1 MCHSQH
7 KESNHRSSLYIAI
20 NLAPNQRP
28 HEHHKF
34 ARLFSSIRSF
44 QILPKLSPT
53 MAPSTS
59 SLSSRHTLHR
69 LLHSLTY
76 PLGRLYLLLGLTS
89 LASYQLPV
97 RSSAG
102 ASPWPTTASP
112 MTKSSAHNKRRPASL
127 ALPRSAGDD
136 NAGGAE
142 VVRTAARPLPR
153 RLSMSPFRSRPKLD
167 KNLNADDDDDNDD
180 DDDVG
185 AARPSKS
192 QSFAAVTTSPTV
204 AGEKKGIRGWKPIR
218 ALSRIGMQR
227 MGCLFSVE
235 VVAAEGL
242 PTSMNGLR
250 LAVAVRKKETRDG
263 AVQTMPSRVHQG
275 AADFEETL
283 FVRCNLYC
291 SGGGATGKQL
301 KFESRVFL
309 VSAVAV
315 EAPELDLGR
324 NAVDLSLLVKESSER
339 SQQGER
345 VRQWDMALPL
355 AGKAKGGE
363 LIVKLAF
370 QIMDDGGVGLYS
382 QPAVAG
388 KTGSSSSSSSFA
400 RKHSKS
406 SFSITSPKVVRSEP
420 ALIPPK
426 GAPSP
431 DLLGIDDFKLDEP
444 SPVVAEV
451 KQEQQKEPE
460 RVPEDAKA
468 DDSEFPE
475 FEFDIVDKGV
485 EVQEEKEDEPKEM
498 ADDKQETGE
507 VVVVE
512 EEEDASAAAGDE
524 VVKEVVLDSA
534 HTWRLN
540 ELEAITNQI
549 KALENMMHG
558 DLLEAGAKSPER
570 QDDEALAVLD
580 ADEEEVTREF
590 LMLME
595 QGEDKDD
602 ANAKSSAPQV
612 SSLKSGA
619 KPGSGVDATCYISD
633 LGKGL
638 GPVVQTRDG
647 GYLAATNPFDIPV
660 ERKELPKLAMQL
672 SKPFLLRDQ
681 KLPGSGAE
689 VFQRLCGCG
698 SEALCAKLGALIS
711 TDDVVGKTAEHI
723 AFEGMAS
730 AIISARSKDLV
741 ASSSAAES
749 VSLLRTMSVAMN
761 YGRQERIA
769 TGIWN
774 AQEEPVTVDE
784 ILAFS
789 LQKIETMAIEA
800 LKVQA
805 GMSDEQAPFEVSPET
820 AQAGH
825 LLDTAVLPEE
835 WVTACAGVD
844 AVTLLVVVQLRDP
857 LRRYEAVGAPSV
869 VIIQAV
875 RAGGSSDDEPRFK
888 VANLHLGGLR
898 LKSPD
903 RRNMWDGEKQRLTA
917 MHWLVAYGL
926 GKAGRKNRAVVAG
939 KAGNEVLWSMSSRVM
954 ADMWLRPMRNPD
966 VIIQQK

>member
-1 MCHSQH
+1 MAEDS
-7 KESNHRSSLYIAI
+7 KSND
-20 NLAPNQRP
+20 
-28 HEHHKF
+28 
-34 ARLFSSIRSF
+34 
-44 QILPKLSPT
+44 QILSELDALS
-53 MAPSTS
+53 
-59 SLSSRHTLHR
+59 HTL
-69 LLHSLTY
+69 
-76 PLGRLYLLLGLTS
+76 
-89 LASYQLPV
+89 YQ
-97 RSSAG
+97 
-102 ASPWPTTASP
+102 
-112 MTKSSAHNKRRPASL
+112 AHTKRRTTSL

-136 NAGGAE
+136 NAGGADAA
-142 VVRTAARPLPR
+142 RAAARPLPR
-153 RLSMSPFRSRPKLD
+153 RLSMSPFRSRPQLD
-167 KNLNADDDDDNDD
+167 GNENADDDDGDD
-180 DDDVG
+180 GDDAGV
-185 AARPSKS
+185 ALPSKS
-192 QSFAAVTTSPTV
+192 QSFAAVTASPTV
-204 AGEKKGIRGWKPIR
+204 AGEKKGIWGWKPIR

-235 VVAAEGL
+235 VVAAQGL

-263 AVQTMPSRVHQG
+263 AVQTMPSRVQQG

-283 FVRCNLYC
+283 FVRCYLYC
-291 SGGGATGKQL
+291 SGGGAKGKPL
-301 KFESRVFL
+301 KFEPRLFL
-309 VSAVAV
+309 VSAFAV

-324 NAVDLSLLVKESSER
+324 NAVDLSLLVKESLEK

-345 VRQWDMALPL
+345 VRQWEMAFPL

-363 LIVKLAF
+363 LVVKLAF

-388 KTGSSSSSSSFA
+388 KTSSSSSSSMFA
-400 RKHSKS
+400 RKHGKS

-420 ALIPPK
+420 TLIPTK

-431 DLLGIDDFKLDEP
+431 DLMGIDDFKLDEP
-444 SPVVAEV
+444 NPVVTEV

-460 RVPEDAKA
+460 PVPGDAKA
-468 DDSEFPE
+468 DDDSEFP
-475 FEFDIVDKGV
+475 EFDIVDKGV
-485 EVQEEKEDEPKEM
+485 EVQEEEEDEPKEE
-498 ADDKQETGE
+498 ADDKKETRDE
-507 VVVVE
+507 DEE

-540 ELEAITNQI
+540 EIESITNQI

-558 DLLEAGAKSPER
+558 GDVLEAGAKSPER
-570 QDDEALAVLD
+570 REDEAVAVLD

-590 LMLME
+590 LMLLE
-595 QGEDKDD
+595 QGEYKD
-602 ANAKSSAPQV
+602 ANTKSSAPQV

-619 KPGSGVDATCYISD
+619 KPGPGVVATCYISD

-638 GPVVQTRDG
+638 SPVVQTRDG
-647 GYLAATNPFDIPV
+647 GYLAAMNPFDIPV

-672 SKPFLLRDQ
+672 SKPFLLRGQ
-681 KLPGSGAE
+681 KLPGGGAE
-689 VFQRLCGCG
+689 VFQRLCAGG

-711 TDDVVGKTAEHI
+711 MDDVVGKTAEHI
-723 AFEGMAS
+723 AFEGMAA

-741 ASSSAAES
+741 ASTSAAES

-774 AQEEPVTVDE
+774 SQEAPVAAEE

-805 GMSDEQAPFEVSPET
+805 DMTDEHAPFEVSPET

-825 LLDTAVLPEE
+825 LLDTAVPPEE
-835 WVTACAGVD
+835 WASACAGPD
-844 AVTLLVVVQLRDP
+844 AVSLLVVVQLRDP

-875 RAGGSSDDEPRFK
+875 RAGGGGDDEPRFK

-903 RRNMWDGEKQRLTA
+903 RRNMWDGEKLRLTA

-926 GKAGRKNRAVVAG
+926 GKAGRKSRATVAG

-954 ADMWLRPMRNPD
+954 ADMWLKPMRNPD
-966 VIIQQK
+966 VKFLQK

>member
-1 MCHSQH
+1 MADDG
-7 KESNHRSSLYIAI
+7 KSND
-20 NLAPNQRP
+20 
-28 HEHHKF
+28 
-34 ARLFSSIRSF
+34 
-44 QILPKLSPT
+44 QILSELDALS
-53 MAPSTS
+53 
-59 SLSSRHTLHR
+59 HTL
-69 LLHSLTY
+69 
-76 PLGRLYLLLGLTS
+76 
-89 LASYQLPV
+89 YQ
-97 RSSAG
+97 
-102 ASPWPTTASP
+102 
-112 MTKSSAHNKRRPASL
+112 AHNKRRTASL

-136 NAGGAE
+136 NAGGADA
-142 VVRTAARPLPR
+142 VRAAARPLPR

-167 KNLNADDDDDNDD
+167 KNLNADDDDDD

-291 SGGGATGKQL
+291 SGGGATGKPL
-301 KFESRVFL
+301 KFEPRVFL

-315 EAPELDLGR
+315 EAPELDFGR

-345 VRQWDMALPL
+345 VRQWDMAFPL

-363 LIVKLAF
+363 LVVKLAF

-382 QPAVAG
+382 QPAFAG
-388 KTGSSSSSSSFA
+388 KTSSSSSSSSFA

-444 SPVVAEV
+444 SPVVAKV
-451 KQEQQKEPE
+451 KQEQEKEPE

-475 FEFDIVDKGV
+475 FEFDIIDKGV
-485 EVQEEKEDEPKEM
+485 EVQEEKEDEPKEEV
-498 ADDKQETGE
+498 DDKKETGE
-507 VVVVE
+507 VE

-558 DLLEAGAKSPER
+558 DVLEAGAKSPER
-570 QDDEALAVLD
+570 QEDEVAVLD

-595 QGEDKDD
+595 QGEDND
-602 ANAKSSAPQV
+602 ANAKSLAPQV

-619 KPGSGVDATCYISD
+619 KPGPGVDATCYISD

-681 KLPGSGAE
+681 KLPGGGAE
-689 VFQRLCGCG
+689 VFQRLCAGG
-698 SEALCAKLGALIS
+698 SEALCAKLAALIS
-711 TDDVVGKTAEHI
+711 MDDVIGKTAEHI

-774 AQEEPVTVDE
+774 AQEAPVTVDE

-800 LKVQA
+800 FKVQA
-805 GMSDEQAPFEVSPET
+805 GMTDEQAPFEVSPET

-825 LLDTAVLPEE
+825 LLDTAVPPEE
-835 WVTACAGVD
+835 WASAGAGVD
-844 AVTLLVVVQLRDP
+844 AVTLLVVVQMRDP

-926 GKAGRKNRAVVAG
+926 GKAGRKNRAAVAG

-966 VIIQQK
+966 VKIH

>member
-1 MCHSQH
+1 MWLSWLDELSKLPAVGEVERWCIAMAEDG
-7 KESNHRSSLYIAI
+7 KSND
-20 NLAPNQRP
+20 
-28 HEHHKF
+28 
-34 ARLFSSIRSF
+34 
-44 QILPKLSPT
+44 QILSELDALS
-53 MAPSTS
+53 
-59 SLSSRHTLHR
+59 HTLYQTHTKR
-69 LLHSLTY
+69 RT
-76 PLGRLYLLLGLTS
+76 TS
-89 LASYQLPV
+89 LAL
-97 RSSAG
+97 R
-102 ASPWPTTASP
+102 
-112 MTKSSAHNKRRPASL
+112 
-127 ALPRSAGDD
+127 RSAVDE
-136 NAGGAE
+136 NAGGADA
-142 VVRTAARPLPR
+142 VAVRTAARPLSR
-153 RLSMSPFRSRPKLD
+153 RMSMSPFRSRPKLD
-167 KNLNADDDDDNDD
+167 NNLNDD
-180 DDDVG
+180 DDEDDDAGV
-185 AARPSKS
+185 ALPSKS

-204 AGEKKGIRGWKPIR
+204 VGEKKGIRGWKPMR
-218 ALSRIGMQR
+218 ALSRIGMHR

-235 VVAAEGL
+235 VVAAQGL

-263 AVQTMPSRVHQG
+263 GVQTMPSRVQQG

-291 SGGGATGKQL
+291 SGGGATGKPL
-301 KFESRVFL
+301 KFEPRPFL

-324 NAVDLSLLVKESSER
+324 NAVDLSLLVKESSEK

-345 VRQWDMALPL
+345 VRQWHMAFPL

-363 LIVKLAF
+363 LVVKLAF

-382 QPAVAG
+382 QPPVAASG
-388 KTGSSSSSSSFA
+388 KTSSSSSSSLFA

-406 SFSITSPKVVRSEP
+406 SFSIPSPKVMRSEP
-420 ALIPPK
+420 ALIPSM
-426 GAPSP
+426 GAPSV

-451 KQEQQKEPE
+451 KQEPQKEPE

-475 FEFDIVDKGV
+475 FDFDIVDKGV
-485 EVQEEKEDEPKEM
+485 EVQEEKDEPKEE
-498 ADDKQETGE
+498 AEDKKETGDGE
-507 VVVVE
+507 E
-512 EEEDASAAAGDE
+512 GEEEDASAATGDE

-549 KALENMMHG
+549 KALENMMHS
-558 DLLEAGAKSPER
+558 DVLEAGAKSPER
-570 QDDEALAVLD
+570 QDDEVAVLD
-580 ADEEEVTREF
+580 TYEEEVTREF

-595 QGEDKDD
+595 QGEEKG
-602 ANAKSSAPQV
+602 ANAKSSSPQV

-672 SKPFLLRDQ
+672 SKPFILRDQ
-681 KLPGSGAE
+681 KPPGGGAE
-689 VFQRLCGCG
+689 VFQRLCAGG

-711 TDDVVGKTAEHI
+711 MDDVVGKTAEQI

-749 VSLLRTMSVAMN
+749 VSLLRTMSAATN

-774 AQEEPVTVDE
+774 AQEAPVTADE

-789 LQKIETMAIEA
+789 LPKIESMAVEA

-805 GMSDEQAPFEVSPET
+805 DMSDEQAPFEVSPDA
-820 AQAGH
+820 AQAAGH
-825 LLDTAVLPEE
+825 LLDAATPPEE
-835 WVTACAGVD
+835 WASACASAD

-875 RAGGSSDDEPRFK
+875 RAGGVRDDEPKFK

-926 GKAGRKNRAVVAG
+926 GKAAGRKNRAAVSG

-954 ADMWLRPMRNPD
+954 ADMWLKPMRNPD
-966 VIIQQK
+966 VKIYQK

>member
-1 MCHSQH
+1 
-7 KESNHRSSLYIAI
+7 
-20 NLAPNQRP
+20 
-28 HEHHKF
+28 
-34 ARLFSSIRSF
+34 
-44 QILPKLSPT
+44 
-53 MAPSTS
+53 
-59 SLSSRHTLHR
+59 
-69 LLHSLTY
+69 
-76 PLGRLYLLLGLTS
+76 
-89 LASYQLPV
+89 
-97 RSSAG
+97 
-102 ASPWPTTASP
+102 
-112 MTKSSAHNKRRPASL
+112 
-127 ALPRSAGDD
+127 
-136 NAGGAE
+136 
-142 VVRTAARPLPR
+142 
-153 RLSMSPFRSRPKLD
+153 
-167 KNLNADDDDDNDD
+167 
-180 DDDVG
+180 
-185 AARPSKS
+185 
-192 QSFAAVTTSPTV
+192 
-204 AGEKKGIRGWKPIR
+204 
-218 ALSRIGMQR
+218 
-227 MGCLFSVE
+227 
-235 VVAAEGL
+235 
-242 PTSMNGLR
+242 
-250 LAVAVRKKETRDG
+250 
-263 AVQTMPSRVHQG
+263 
-275 AADFEETL
+275 
-283 FVRCNLYC
+283 
-291 SGGGATGKQL
+291 
-301 KFESRVFL
+301 
-309 VSAVAV
+309 
-315 EAPELDLGR
+315 LGR
-324 NAVDLSLLVKESSER
+324 NAVDLCLLVKESSER

-345 VRQWDMALPL
+345 VRQWDMAFPL

-363 LIVKLAF
+363 LVVKLAF

-388 KTGSSSSSSSFA
+388 KTVSSSSSSFA

-444 SPVVAEV
+444 SPVVAKV
-451 KQEQQKEPE
+451 KQEQEKEPE

-475 FEFDIVDKGV
+475 FEFDIIDKGV
-485 EVQEEKEDEPKEM
+485 EVQEEKEDEPKEEV
-498 ADDKQETGE
+498 DDKKETGE
-507 VVVVE
+507 VE

-549 KALENMMHG
+549 KALENMMLG
-558 DLLEAGAKSPER
+558 DVLEAGAKSPPER
-570 QDDEALAVLD
+570 QEDEALAVLD

-595 QGEDKDD
+595 QGEDKD

-612 SSLKSGA
+612 SSLKSGS

-681 KLPGSGAE
+681 KLPGGGAE
-689 VFQRLCGCG
+689 VFQRLCAGG

-711 TDDVVGKTAEHI
+711 MDDVVGKTAEHI

-749 VSLLRTMSVAMN
+749 ISLLRTMSVAMN

-774 AQEEPVTVDE
+774 AQEAPVTVDE

-805 GMSDEQAPFEVSPET
+805 GMTDEQAPFEVSPET

-825 LLDTAVLPEE
+825 LLDTAVPPEE
-835 WVTACAGVD
+835 WASAGAGVD
-844 AVTLLVVVQLRDP
+844 AVTLLVVVQMRDP

-869 VIIQAV
+869 VIILAV

-926 GKAGRKNRAVVAG
+926 GKAGRKNRAAVAG

-954 ADMWLRPMRNPD
+954 ADMWLRPMRNLD
-966 VIIQQK
+966 VKIHQK

>member
-1 MCHSQH
+1 
-7 KESNHRSSLYIAI
+7 
-20 NLAPNQRP
+20 
-28 HEHHKF
+28 
-34 ARLFSSIRSF
+34 
-44 QILPKLSPT
+44 
-53 MAPSTS
+53 
-59 SLSSRHTLHR
+59 
-69 LLHSLTY
+69 
-76 PLGRLYLLLGLTS
+76 
-89 LASYQLPV
+89 
-97 RSSAG
+97 
-102 ASPWPTTASP
+102 
-112 MTKSSAHNKRRPASL
+112 
-127 ALPRSAGDD
+127 
-136 NAGGAE
+136 
-142 VVRTAARPLPR
+142 
-153 RLSMSPFRSRPKLD
+153 MSPCRSRPKLD
-167 KNLNADDDDDNDD
+167 KNLNANDD
-180 DDDVG
+180 DDAGV
-185 AARPSKS
+185 ALPSKS
-192 QSFAAVTTSPTV
+192 QSFAAVTTLPTV

-218 ALSRIGMQR
+218 ALSRIGKQR

-291 SGGGATGKQL
+291 SGGGATGKPL
-301 KFESRVFL
+301 KFEPRLFL

-345 VRQWDMALPL
+345 VRQWDMAFPL
-355 AGKAKGGE
+355 TGKAKGGE
-363 LIVKLAF
+363 LVVKLAF

-388 KTGSSSSSSSFA
+388 KIGSSSSSSSFA

-485 EVQEEKEDEPKEM
+485 EVQEEEEDERKEE
-498 ADDKQETGE
+498 ADDKKETGK
-507 VVVVE
+507 E
-512 EEEDASAAAGDE
+512 EAAEEDASAAAGNE

-558 DLLEAGAKSPER
+558 DVLEAGAKSPER
-570 QDDEALAVLD
+570 QEDEALTVLD
-580 ADEEEVTREF
+580 ADEEEVTSEF

-689 VFQRLCGCG
+689 VFQRLCAGG

-711 TDDVVGKTAEHI
+711 MDDVVGKTAEHI

-741 ASSSAAES
+741 ASSTAAES

-761 YGRQERIA
+761 YGRQDRIA

-774 AQEEPVTVDE
+774 AQEAPVTVDE

-805 GMSDEQAPFEVSPET
+805 GMTDEQAPFEVSPET

-825 LLDTAVLPEE
+825 LLDTAVPPEE
-835 WVTACAGVD
+835 WVTACAGAD
-844 AVTLLVVVQLRDP
+844 AVTVLVVVQLRDP

-875 RAGGSSDDEPRFK
+875 RAGGGSDDEPRFK
-888 VANLHLGGLR
+888 VASLHLGGLR

-954 ADMWLRPMRNPD
+954 ADMWLKPMRNPD
-966 VIIQQK
+966 VKFPQK